1 MASDEALYNTLFNG
15 AYLNPIQP
23 LWISYTST
31 NITGPDIAVS
41 TLTVNPYTAG
51 NILLQADT
59 VSGTEYRAPLIFQRP
74 QGDINAP
81 SESLVMNLSH
91 AVPTKPIDGEFITA
105 TKAAGTAYDDIAV
118 SGLQI
123 FGDQTTSGNSG
134 ACGYITCGQ
143 FPGTLSIDSRDV
155 FISSLS
161 VSSLNAVN
169 VISSTTSAASNYTA
183 SQWMSTPILYSQ
195 DILNGGNIQSETG
208 KFSSINVRWA
218 TISTAQISTASIS
231 TANISTANINKAVMS
246 TAIMS
251 TMTAGNF
258 NANRIDVTLLSSIT
272 GDITFNLVST
282 LSLFGNVDVN
292 LGLGNQIAGLIG
304 GAASQGL
311 GVGLG
316 GAALI
321 TGAVALVT
329 GRTSGGADPTVFQ
342 TVNGSTQL
350 QFSTIGTT
358 VNSVFLTTNST
369 DPLHTPGTPL
379 TQVTTVP
386 AGTYCV
392 RSVGDPLNIQNNISA
407 IQMFGQWVPVIQ
419 PTATI
424 PQITI
429 STLNISTAQIKND
442 NVSSL
447 IVSSINGQPYTPGG
461 TFAIPSTIALSS
473 VTVNGNLTQSG
484 TGTLNWANNTLS
496 PTQVVLSQPTSVNN
510 TLTTSGAAFLNAGLT
525 VNGPS
530 ATFGAPTAVTV
541 QNNLTV
547 NGLATIGN
555 ISTNVI
561 SSANINLSS
570 INGAVYPPTTGTP
583 TIPSTLAL
591 SSVTVNGN
599 LTQSGNGTLNWAGNT
614 LSPTQVVLARP
625 TAINNTLAT
634 SGLVSMAGGLSVN
647 GGPVN
652 FNVDIYANRSVQVNQ
667 ILNVYGQL
675 TAFGVFVAQ
684 GANASFGAGTP
695 VTIGNSLQVNGTM
708 NVNGITTINNTARI
722 TDITANTIAASNTVT
737 GPFGTFSNIN
747 LSSINGAAYPPGGG
761 GSGGIP
767 STLLASTITF
777 NGGLSNI
784 GTAPLFSGQINAS
797 NITVSDT
804 ITSVN
809 ANVTNVRATD
819 INLSNTGG
827 TITGNG
833 QIIFQL
839 ASVASNYSFRN
850 SAGTNTSYI
859 AEFYS
864 NQTSRFFSTL
874 TVRDTTFP
882 IIGPSFA
889 RVQTYDPSYDSQPW
903 GTVLTS
909 NVSTTTANFNTGFTN
924 LLNAASISSINTS
937 ARYIAAS
944 NITASNV
951 LIATQFSTNAA
962 NFMSFNNGTTTMFD
976 VGLDT
981 SSDIPGSYT
990 LEMTPINTNLGIIK
1004 ATTLQTYYANIP
1016 GSPYIPAG
1024 RIFTSSI
1031 STVFTNTNT
1040 LVAGSIASGNI
1051 STNVIST
1058 GNLIASYISTS
1069 LLLANNIST
1078 SNINTNTIN
1087 SAPYPPPSGLPSG
1100 AVFIWGGVT
1109 VASVPSGWLI
1119 CDGSLVSATTY
1130 ANLFAVIGNSYT
1142 KYPNIPVVGSFYL
1155 PDLTYAIPQNPPTPT
1170 YAATITVKT
1179 FQGTL
1184 INYPGLLDTNCLW
1197 QITGFPTN
1205 TLNIGTVFPKAQ
1217 IPGAAYDIYISD
1229 IIALQSSGDTFSP
1242 PFIVKVIY
1250 APPGSAVL
1258 PLIASNISITSAGAL
1273 TNPASTYWKPGTYNI
1288 ASDGN
1293 PNPWSSPPLYN
1304 LYNQL
1309 NPAQIPE
1316 HQHYMAA
1323 PSSGTPPPG
1332 PGAINSATVQPY
1344 FAVSTPTSAQ
1354 TNAFGISTNITL
1366 YQPLLYPTMPNIIN
1380 MFYIIKT

>member
-1 MASDEALYNTLFNG
+1 MASDKALYNTLFNG

-231 TANISTANINKAVMS
+231 TANISTANINKAIMS

-599 LTQSGNGTLNWAGNT
+599 LTQSGAGTLNWAGNT

-625 TAINNTLAT
+625 TSINNTLAT
-634 SGLVSMAGGLSVN
+634 SGLVSMAGGMAVN

-652 FNVDIYANRSVQVNQ
+652 FNVDLYANRSVQVNQ

-695 VTIGNSLQVNGTM
+695 VTMGNSLQVNGNMT
-708 NVNGITTINNTARI
+708 VNGVTTINNTARI

-767 STLLASTITF
+767 STLSASTITF

-784 GTAPLFSGQINAS
+784 GTAPLFSDQINAS

-827 TITGNG
+827 TITGNN

-839 ASVASNYSFRN
+839 ASGATNYSFRN
-850 SAGTNTSYI
+850 SDGTDTSYI

-874 TVRDTTFP
+874 TVRDTTYP

-937 ARYIAAS
+937 ARYMAAS
-944 NITASNV
+944 NITASNI

-962 NFMSFNNGTTTMFD
+962 NFMSFKNGTTVMFD
-976 VGLDT
+976 VGLNT
-981 SSDIPGSYT
+981 NSDIAGSYA
-990 LEMTPINTNLGIIK
+990 LEMTPLNSNLGIIK

-1031 STVFTNTNT
+1031 STVNVNT
-1040 LVAGSIASGNI
+1040 LTMSA
-1051 STNVIST
+1051 
-1058 GNLIASYISTS
+1058 
-1069 LLLANNIST
+1069 
-1078 SNINTNTIN
+1078 SNINTLTMSASNIN
-1087 SAPYPPPSGLPSG
+1087 ISSINNAIYPYPVSSIPTG
-1100 AVFIWGGVT
+1100 AVTIWAGTNVGVI
-1109 VASVPSGWLI
+1109 PSGWLI
-1119 CDGSLVSATTY
+1119 CDGSLVSKTTY
-1130 ANLFAVIGNSYT
+1130 ANLYSVIGDSYYNGGLT
-1142 KYPNIPVVGSFYL
+1142 VVPYPATDFFL
-1155 PDLTYAIPQNPPTPT
+1155 PDLTFAIPQGAVTPT
-1170 YAATITVKT
+1170 YRCTVLAITT
-1179 FQGTL
+1179 SDA
-1184 INYPGLLDTNCLW
+1184 IS
-1197 QITGFPTN
+1197 GFPTPISPN
-1205 TLNIGTVFPKAQ
+1205 SYWALNYGGDQTTGTINIGTYF
-1217 IPGAAYDIYISD
+1217 
-1229 IIALQSSGDTFSP
+1229 
-1242 PFIVKVIY
+1242 
-1250 APPGSAVL
+1250 PPGSVPGAPTGIGYRVL
-1258 PLIASNISITSAGAL
+1258 TIINT
-1273 TNPASTYWKPGTYNI
+1273 GTW
-1288 ASDGN
+1288 GN
-1293 PNPWSSPPLYN
+1293 PSIIEVKADDNSPVPH
-1304 LYNQL
+1304 
-1309 NPAQIPE
+1309 I
-1316 HQHYMAA
+1316 
-1323 PSSGTPPPG
+1323 
-1332 PGAINSATVQPY
+1332 
-1344 FAVSTPTSAQ
+1344 STPTVIASAGVYRANGVNPVKCWVPGTFNDFYQGVPPTQLEAPTRNVFRKLDAINIPAHQHVGVPNTTSSAIPGTGYSVGNGGSTAVQ
-1354 TNAFGISTNITL
+1354 TGATSISTIYT
-1366 YQPLLYPTMPNIIN
+1366 PAPYPTHPHVLN
-1380 MFYIIKT
+1380 MFYLIKT